1 MRFRP
6 FAVLILSGI
15 LAAQWLSAQASGG
28 QTAAPSVTG
37 PGGGWFE
44 RLGAPYRA
52 RYVSPVSFANSSRV
66 DTLIRAGQLY
76 LSLEDAIAIAL
87 ENNLD
92 IELQRF
98 GAGIADTDL
107 LRAKGGGTLRGV
119 GLTVTELPQSVTI
132 PGTPI
137 VTSAAGGIAPSSS
150 IITSIN
156 DVYPVTG
163 ATSTLSVN
171 GSTSTFGTPF
181 GSGPP
186 IPTYDPAITGQLG
199 WQHETTPENNPAAS
213 GSSSLIT
220 HGFTGNAGL
229 QAGFSPGTQIGL
241 NYDQTSQSSNAVT
254 NLFNPSTM
262 SDLGLTVTQPLLRG
276 FGIGLNRRFIR
287 IARLDRKIT
296 DLVFREQVIAT
307 VSGVI
312 RLYYDLVSLNED
324 LGVKRETLTEAQRLL
339 EDNTSQVE
347 AGTLAPI
354 EGVRAQAQ
362 VAAARQDLVTSE
374 GYVLQQELLLKTVLT
389 KRGTAD
395 PLLRGARIVPT
406 SSIVIPA
413 ADNNPPLEQMVSEAW
428 AARPEIAAAGLQID
442 SARIY
447 VDADRNQLLPQL
459 DLFGSAENSGLSGSA
474 TGANPSGAASS
485 SSAGSQ
491 IFTRKYPT
499 YEIGV
504 QLDLPL
510 RNRLAEADLVRDQ
523 MQARQ
528 FEVRRQQVEN
538 QVRLEIENALIGL
551 DRARQALDAAT
562 QARTLQEKSLSLER
576 DKFAVGLSTTFLI
589 TQYEAFVAQARSTE
603 VAARSAWVKAHEA
616 LERALGRTLENN
628 GVSIDQAV
636 RGQVSRPPD
645 ALPAA
650 RP

>member
-1 MRFRP
+1 MTPRSF
-6 FAVLILSGI
+6 
-15 LAAQWLSAQASGG
+15 
-28 QTAAPSVTG
+28 AAPVLASLLAWPLPAQDIATPQVTR
-37 PGGGWFE
+37 PDGGWFQ

-52 RYVSPVSFANSSRV
+52 PQVAPVSFANSSRV

-98 GAGIADTDL
+98 DAGIADTDV
-107 LRAKGGGTLRGV
+107 LRARGGGTLRGV
-119 GLTVTELPQSVTI
+119 GLSVTELPQSVTI

-137 VTSAAGGIAPSSS
+137 ITSAAGGISPSSS
-150 IITSIN
+150 IITTIN

-163 ATSTLSVN
+163 NTTNLAVN

-186 IPTYDPAITGQLG
+186 IPGYDPAITGQFG
-199 WQHETTPENNPAAS
+199 WQHQTTPENNPGIS
-213 GSSSLIT
+213 GSSSLVT
-220 HGFTGNAGL
+220 QGFTGSAGL
-229 QAGFSPGTQIGL
+229 SAGFSPGTQIGL
-241 NYDQTSQSSNAVT
+241 NYSQISQTSNAT
-254 NLFNPSTM
+254 PDLLNPSSM
-262 SDLGLTVTQPLLRG
+262 ANLGLTVTQPLLRG

-287 IARLDRKIT
+287 IAQLDRKIT

-324 LGVKRETLTEAQRLL
+324 LLVKRETLTEAQRLL

-354 EGVRAQAQ
+354 EAVRAQAQ

-395 PLLRGARIVPT
+395 PLLRDARIVAT
-406 SSIVIPA
+406 SSIAIPA
-413 ADNNPPLEQMVSEAW
+413 ADNHPAVDQMIAEAR
-428 AARPEIAAAGLQID
+428 AARPEIAAAELQIEG
-442 SARIY
+442 ARIY
-447 VDADRNQLLPQL
+447 LDADRNELLPEL
-459 DLFGSAENSGLSGSA
+459 DLVGVAENSGLSGSA
-474 TGANPSGAASS
+474 NTVNPAGMASS

-499 YEIGV
+499 YEIGM

-510 RNRLAEADLVRDQ
+510 RNRQAEADLVRDQ

-538 QVRLEIENALIGL
+538 QVRLEIENALIAL

-562 QARTLQEKSLSLER
+562 QARKLQEQSLALEH

-603 VAARSAWVKAHEA
+603 VAARSAWVKANEA
-616 LERALGRTLENN
+616 LERALGRTLEDN
-628 GVSIDQAV
+628 GVSIGEAM

-645 ALPAA
+645 ALPPAK
-650 RP
+650 P